1 MGTENEKR
9 ETRGRPG
16 FGKRRLV
23 KVYIESEDYDAL
35 VEIVKRSGEKLSEFL
50 RDIIQRIVRKL

>member
-1 MGTENEKR
+1 MTDDKR

-35 VEIVKRSGEKLSEFL
+35 KRIAERVGVKVSEFL
-50 RDIIQRIVRKL
+50 RDIIQGIVRKG